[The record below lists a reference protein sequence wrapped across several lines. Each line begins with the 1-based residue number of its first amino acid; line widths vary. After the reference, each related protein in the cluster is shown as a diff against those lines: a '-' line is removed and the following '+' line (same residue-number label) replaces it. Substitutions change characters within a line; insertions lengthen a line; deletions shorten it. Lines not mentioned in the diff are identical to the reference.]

1 MEKIRL
7 KSAIAK
13 LNGGDTVRI
22 IWRFLK
28 KKAILS
34 HMDLNSKYHHL
45 IALVGYARDGQAINI
60 AAPHALSVSTF
71 CVEDPAA
78 QLVLKHFLPNFTIS
92 SQQSRVTAGSC

>member
-7 KSAIAK
+7 KNAIAE

-28 KKAILS
+28 KKAVFFR
-34 HMDLNSKYHHL
+34 MDLNSKYHHL
-45 IALVGYARDGQAINI
+45 IALANYARDGQDINI
-60 AAPHALSVSTF
+60 AAPHALSVSTS

-78 QLVLKHFLPNFTIS
+78 LLVLKHFLPNFMMN
-92 SQQSRVTAGSC
+92 SQQCRIATGS